1 MGTWALRKKP
11 GAATGSLEEVRG
23 AAILAARLLMVLAII
38 AGITLACFRVRL
50 NAATAG
56 FAYLLAVLIVAT
68 VWGLAEATVASVVG
82 VLCLNFFFIAPLF
95 TFTVADPENWVGL
108 FAFLATSIVASQ
120 LSTRA
125 QQRAAEALDRQRDM
139 ERLYALS
146 RSILLTDPNQ
156 AVAKQIVRSMAEAFE
171 IRGAALFDRA
181 SGEIHYTGLEDL
193 PEVNDR
199 LREAALKGT
208 QFRDGQLVVAAIRLG
223 GEPIGSLALRGAIP
237 SDIVLQGVA
246 NLAAIGLEKARAQ
259 AAANRAEAARESQEL
274 KSTLLDAVAHEF
286 KTPLTAMKAA
296 ASALRSGTVA
306 HPDERRELVTVLDEE
321 IDHLN
326 QLVTEAIQMARFEAG
341 AIEMNK
347 QSHPVAEIVGEAL
360 RITNSTAE
368 GQLVGVEVK
377 DGLPAIQAD
386 GALVALALKQL
397 IDNALRY
404 SPAGSELRICA
415 GRKGDRVLISI
426 RDQGPGIAPDEQPR
440 IFDKFYRGSNAGRT
454 RGTGMGLA
462 IAREI
467 AHAHGGEVWLEQSSA
482 QGSEFCMS
490 LPFAAQET
498 AA

>member
-1 MGTWALRKKP
+1 METWAVRNRATAAAGSIDGLR
-11 GAATGSLEEVRG
+11 SLARITV
-23 AAILAARLLMVLAII
+23 RLLVVLALI
-38 AGITLACFRVRL
+38 AGITLFCFRFLRV

-56 FAYLLAVLIVAT
+56 FAYLLAVLILAT
-68 VWGLAEATVASVVG
+68 VWGLVEATVASVAG

-95 TFTVADPENWVGL
+95 TFTVADPQNWVGL
-108 FAFLATSIVASQ
+108 FAFLATAIIASQ
-120 LSTRA
+120 LSARA
-125 QQRAAEALDRQRDM
+125 KQRTAEALERQQDM

-146 RSILLTDPNQ
+146 RAILLTDPNQ
-156 AVAKQIVRSMAEAFE
+156 AVARQIARSMVDVFE
-171 IRGAALFDRA
+171 LRGAALLDRS
-181 SGEIHYTGLEDL
+181 SGEIHPMGDL
-193 PEVNDR
+193 PAMEDR

-208 QFRDGQLVVAAIRLG
+208 QFRDGHLVVTAIRLG
-223 GEPIGSLALRGAIP
+223 GEPIGSLALDGAVL

-306 HPDERRELVTVLDEE
+306 QPEERRELVTVLDEE

-326 QLVTEAIQMARFEAG
+326 RLVTEAIQMARFEAG
-341 AIEMNK
+341 AIELDK
-347 QSHPVAEIVGEAL
+347 HSHPVGALVAEAL

-368 GQLVGVEVK
+368 GRAISVEMEP
-377 DGLPAIQAD
+377 GLPPVEAD

-404 SPAGSELRICA
+404 SPAGSGIRIQ
-415 GRKGDRVLISI
+415 GRREADAVLISI
-426 RDQGPGIAPDEQPR
+426 HDRGPGIPPGEQSR
-440 IFDKFYRGSNAGRT
+440 IFDKFYRGSTADRT

-467 AHAHGGEVWLEQSSA
+467 ARAHGGEVWLEQSSEA
-482 QGSEFCMS
+482 GSEFRVS
-490 LPFAAQET
+490 LRLVGQET
-498 AA
+498 TA